1 VSATSRSGR
10 SGAADRLLIV
20 STGAGSV
27 TGEVETR
34 LRSSFPNH
42 RFMEFDPK
50 QDLRRLVTPGGSVVV
65 AGGDGTVGFVLRAL
79 AGTSVRIGI
88 LPLGTYNNFARS
100 LNLPE
105 DVDRAV
111 EVIRRG
117 RTHPLALGRVNGHP
131 FLEAAA
137 LGLFGEVIALGEAAK
152 EHAFGELPER
162 LRVVSEARP
171 FDYRLT
177 GDLDG
182 SGSTLSLVFANTP
195 TTGARLEVG
204 DATPEDPYLTL
215 SLGVSERRSDLL
227 SRMLAATLRRGERP
241 ASHVNLHFRRLTI
254 HARPRVPVYADT
266 EEVGRSP
273 VTVEADPAAVRVIVR
288 G

>member
-1 VSATSRSGR
+1 VSARSASGR
-10 SGAADRLLIV
+10 STAADRLLIV

-27 TGEVETR
+27 TRGVEAH

-42 RFMEFDPK
+42 RFMEFDPRR
-50 QDLRRLVTPGGSVVV
+50 DLRRLVTADGMVVV
-65 AGGDGTVGFVLRAL
+65 AGGDGTVGFALRAL
-79 AGTSVRIGI
+79 AGTNVRIGI

-100 LNLPE
+100 LDLPE
-105 DVDRAV
+105 DVDGAI
-111 EVIRRG
+111 EVVRRG
-117 RTHPLALGRVNGHP
+117 RVHLLTLGRVNGRP

-152 EHAFGELPER
+152 DRAFGELPER
-162 LRVVSEARP
+162 LRVVSEARS
-171 FDYRLT
+171 FAYRLT

-182 SGSTLSLVFANTP
+182 SGSALSLVFANTP

-215 SLGVSERRSDLL
+215 SVGVAERRSDLL
-227 SRMLAATLRRGERP
+227 SRMLAATLRHGEPP
-241 ASHVNLHFRRLTI
+241 ASQMSLHFRKLTVRT
-254 HARPRVPVYADT
+254 RPRVPVYADN

-273 VTVEADPAAVRVIVR
+273 VTVQAEPGAVRVVVP